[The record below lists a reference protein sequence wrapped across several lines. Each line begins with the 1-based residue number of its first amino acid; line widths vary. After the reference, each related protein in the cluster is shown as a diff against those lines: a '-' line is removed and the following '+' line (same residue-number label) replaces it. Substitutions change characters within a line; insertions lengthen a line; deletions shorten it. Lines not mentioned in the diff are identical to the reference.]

1 MEKINCIE
9 DYYSSV
15 KAYYLFLTTDAFQN
29 EEWQNYI
36 LNDNYL
42 NGAKVCFISNLLL
55 NIKEDIVEKLGY
67 KDFSSNILNNG
78 LEKSIDMI
86 ATKTQQGYKLN
97 KKVFK
102 TPADIVAFL
111 RNKFAHGKY
120 IIDFNHNR
128 VIFNDN
134 GSSVI
139 VNIDKLTS
147 FIISASL
154 NYLKYEKKSEISRNV
169 LVLNYSNNKLNR
181 ITTASELRGIIKK
194 YKLVKFNLK
203 NNNDEAINLNCIE
216 LFEEFLKVYKV
227 NPDGALKSN
236 LYKKLNKILKQ
247 NNVTLSNEEKS
258 IKNKS
263 DILELEEFFKNEVM
277 GAQGLNYY
285 DELEIIGKKI
295 ERKLCFDDYL
305 KVDSSLKHLLIL
317 DAISKTKLSNITAI
331 QNYLYN
337 KNINVGM
344 LYEGIGEIYLS
355 MINTLFVYPFDD
367 VYQGT
372 RDYRKV
378 TSDDF
383 DFSKLDL
390 SLINVSD
397 IDIFSNTINEKEV
410 ICNGL
415 LKRKEQTEKNI
426 ETQKNNLKEL
436 KKKNKDTSSL
446 ELIID
451 SMKKTLKQQ
460 SKSLKEELKNYNE
473 MKEYFNSNYDYFKNR
488 RIVEGIRNSIEYG
501 NYKLISKTNSLD
513 TVIEFSDIYDDKL
526 TFKGTITFRD
536 LETLLDN
543 NFEIVKNFINKD
555 KKETVVAKR

>member
-15 KAYYLFLTTDAFQN
+15 KAYYLFLMGNAFQN

-42 NGAKVCFISNLLL
+42 NGAKVYFISSILL
-55 NIKEDIVEKLGY
+55 NIKEDIVKKLGY
-67 KDFSSNILNNG
+67 KEFSSNILNNG
-78 LEKSIDMI
+78 LENSIDMI
-86 ATKTQQGYKLN
+86 ATKTQEGYKLN

-120 IIDFNHNR
+120 VIDFNHNR

-134 GSSVI
+134 ESNVI

-154 NYLKYEKKSEISRNV
+154 NYLRYQKKSEISRNV
-169 LVLNYSNNKLNR
+169 LVLNYSNNRLNR
-181 ITTASELRGIIKK
+181 ITTSSELRSIIKK

-203 NNNDEAINLNCIE
+203 NNNEEEINLNCIE
-216 LFEEFLKVYKV
+216 LFEEFLKVYKI
-227 NPDGALKSN
+227 NSDEALKSN
-236 LYKKLNKILKQ
+236 LYKKLNRILKQ

-258 IKNKS
+258 IKNKN
-263 DILELEEFFKNEVM
+263 DISELEEFFKNEVM
-277 GAQGLNYY
+277 GAGGLNYY

-317 DAISKTKLSNITAI
+317 DVISKIKISNLTSI
-331 QNYLYN
+331 QNYLYE

-344 LYEGIGEIYLS
+344 LYEGIGESYLS
-355 MINTLFVYPFDD
+355 MLNTLFAYPFDD

-372 RDYRKV
+372 RDYKRV

-446 ELIID
+446 ESIID
-451 SMKKTLKQQ
+451 SMKKTLKLQN
-460 SKSLKEELKNYNE
+460 KSLKEELKNYNE
-473 MKEYFNSNYDYFKNR
+473 MKEYFNNNYDYFKNR
-488 RIVEGIRNSIEYG
+488 RIVEGIRNSIAHG
-501 NYKLISKTNSLD
+501 NYRFISKTNSLD
-513 TVIEFSDIYDDKL
+513 TVIEFSDIYEDKL

-536 LETLLDN
+536 LEILLDK
-543 NFEIVKNFINKD
+543 NFEIIQDYINKD
-555 KKETVVAKR
+555 ETKNIVVTR

>member
-15 KAYYLFLTTDAFQN
+15 KAYYLFLMGNAFQN

-42 NGAKVCFISNLLL
+42 NGAKVYFISSILL
-55 NIKEDIVEKLGY
+55 NIKEDIVKKLGY

-78 LEKSIDMI
+78 LENSIDMI
-86 ATKTQQGYKLN
+86 ATKIQDGYKLN

-120 IIDFNHNR
+120 VIDFNHNR

-134 GSSVI
+134 GSNVI

-154 NYLKYEKKSEISRNV
+154 NYLKYQKKSEISRNV
-169 LVLNYSNNKLNR
+169 LVLNYNNNKLNR
-181 ITTASELRGIIKK
+181 ITTSSELRSIIKK

-203 NNNDEAINLNCIE
+203 NNVDEAINLKCIE
-216 LFEEFLKVYKV
+216 LFEEFLKVYKI
-227 NPDGALKSN
+227 NPDEALKSN

-258 IKNKS
+258 IKNKN
-263 DILELEEFFKNEVM
+263 DISELEEFFKNEVM
-277 GAQGLNYY
+277 GAQGINYY

-317 DAISKTKLSNITAI
+317 DAISKTKISNLTAI
-331 QNYLYN
+331 QDYLYK

-344 LYEGIGEIYLS
+344 LYEGIGESYLS
-355 MINTLFVYPFDD
+355 MLNTLFAYPFDD

-372 RDYRKV
+372 RDYKKL

-390 SLINVSD
+390 TLINVSD

-446 ELIID
+446 ESIID
-451 SMKKTLKQQ
+451 SMKKTLKLQN
-460 SKSLKEELKNYNE
+460 KSLKEELKNYNE
-473 MKEYFNSNYDYFKNR
+473 MKEYFNNNYDYFKNR
-488 RIVEGIRNSIEYG
+488 RIVEGIRNSIAHG
-501 NYKLISKTNSLD
+501 NYRFISKTNSLD
-513 TVIEFSDIYDDKL
+513 TVIEFSDIYEDKL
-526 TFKGTITFRD
+526 TYKGKITFRD
-536 LETLLDN
+536 LEILLDK
-543 NFEIVKNFINKD
+543 NFEIIQDFINKD
-555 KKETVVAKR
+555 ETKNIVVTR